1 MGMGSGCKGRE
12 EVQMV
17 VNRRM
22 SQPLAHVQSW
32 CIRVACLQQQ
42 IGTERTIAAR
52 EKPLEDT
59 FVSERSLLT
68 FYAHPE

>member
-1 MGMGSGCKGRE
+1 MDSGGKGRE
-12 EVQMV
+12 GGQMV

-22 SQPLAHVQSW
+22 GQPLAHVQSW
-32 CIRVACLQQQ
+32 CILVACLQRQ

-68 FYAHPE
+68 FYAHSE